1 MNGKVEYLQVHCFLF
16 YPHYNKINNN
26 SVLIVDCTKVMYVV
40 NCVCGVGGERG
51 RIKTK

>member
-26 SVLIVDCTKVMYVV
+26 SVLIVIVQKYVV